1 MLITIIILSVLLT
14 IAICGLIACYII
26 IGLQADKIQTYE
38 NWIIEFNTNVQ
49 DTYHELKEVDN
60 RQIFQRDDD
69 VGFAF
74 SQILSIIEKL
84 KDKIK

>member
-1 MLITIIILSVLLT
+1 MLLT
-14 IAICGLIACYII
+14 ITICALIACYII
-26 IGLQADKIQTYE
+26 IGIQSDKISTYE
-38 NWIIEFNTNVQ
+38 NWVVEFNKDVN
-49 DTYHELKEVDN
+49 DTYVKLKEVDN
-60 RQIFQRDDD
+60 RNIFSRDDD

>member
-1 MLITIIILSVLLT
+1 MLLAVIILSVLFT

-26 IGLQADKIQTYE
+26 IGINLDKIRTYE
-38 NWIIEFNTNVQ
+38 NWVMDFNKDVQ
-49 DTYHELKEVDN
+49 NTYNQLKQLDDRN
-60 RQIFQRDDD
+60 IFSKDDD

-74 SQILSIIEKL
+74 SQIVSVMEKL